1 MSSDIGI
8 FTLLALITA
17 CVLSRTI
24 ASSTDRLSQN
34 AILSLALLASTGVLL
49 ATSAIE
55 MTGRYGHSVRSF
67 QWRHA
72 GNSWNHWPNIVELHT
87 FSS

>member
-1 MSSDIGI
+1 MSSNIGI

-34 AILSLALLASTGVLL
+34 VILSLALLASTGVLL
-49 ATSAIE
+49 ATGAIE
-55 MTGRYGHSVRSF
+55 MTGRYGYSAIFALS
-67 QWRHA
+67 
-72 GNSWNHWPNIVELHT
+72 L
-87 FSS
+87 